1 MIGRLYSVVL
11 AFSLVAIG
19 CCDSVANAI
28 STNEEALTSSAAPIV
43 ELADGAVQAAQTE
56 SSLPPPQSMNLESS
70 SSDQQQHKTQDDQIL
85 ALKGPKFVPEA
96 SKNITA
102 LAGRVASLNCRIK
115 NLDNWTVSWVR
126 HRDVSLLTVAS
137 YTYSSDQRFR
147 AVHKPYFGEQPPSAS
162 HSGPG
167 SGGSNGGSSK
177 PFQQVQHLNSDL
189 ESLTDTYSDW
199 GLEIHSSQPRD
210 SGIYECQIS
219 TTPHRSLFVH
229 LRVVEPSTTVLGGSE
244 VFVGMGSTINLTCV
258 IRLSPEPPNS
268 IRWQHNNQ
276 MIGYDSNRGGVSV
289 VTEKG
294 IESSSSLLIQNAR
307 PADSGKYVCRPD
319 NAEPATVNV
328 HVLNGESPAAMQH
341 GCSARQLSSAALFF
355 FSVAMAVAANVK
367 AQRNIWSF
375 IYGVT

>member
-1 MIGRLYSVVL
+1 MIARLRYVVF
-11 AFSLVAIG
+11 AFSLVASG
-19 CCDSVANAI
+19 CCNVADV
-28 STNEEALTSSAAPIV
+28 SKNEASIVTSSIITI
-43 ELADGAVQAAQTE
+43 ADGTVMAAKTE
-56 SSLPPPQSMNLESS
+56 SPLAPPQSMNLETSFDS
-70 SSDQQQHKTQDDQIL
+70 TKNSDDKIL
-85 ALKGPKFVPEA
+85 SLKGPRFVPEA

-126 HRDVSLLTVAS
+126 HRDVSLLTVAG

-147 AVHKPYFGEQPPSAS
+147 AVHKPYFGEQSLAS
-162 HSGPG
+162 SSQAGATSSG
-167 SGGSNGGSSK
+167 SK
-177 PFQQVQHLNSDL
+177 QQVQHLNSDL
-189 ESLTDTYSDW
+189 ESLTDTYQDW

-258 IRLSPEPPNS
+258 IRLSPEPPNT

-341 GCSARQLSSAALFF
+341 GCSARQLSSTVLFF
-355 FSVAMAVAANVK
+355 LSVAMAVATNVK
-367 AQRNIWSF
+367 TQRNIWSF